1 MEEISSSDRSRFWII
16 FQAVLLSAFCFQ
28 DLIEE
33 METKA
38 EEVNNVIDEGNQ
50 IIDDA
55 SMPEEERKVV
65 HEKMIGLHDD
75 WNKLAILTSG
85 RQLMLVFR
93 SLTPLKMKFV
103 FDVIQLNL
111 WHMCERVCALEG

>member
-1 MEEISSSDRSRFWII
+1 MHEISSNDRSRLWII
-16 FQAVLLSAFCFQ
+16 FQAVLFSAFQ

-50 IIDDA
+50 IIDDD

-93 SLTPLKMKFV
+93 SLTPLKTKFV
-103 FDVIQLNL
+103 FDVIQLNFWPL
-111 WHMCERVCALEG
+111 CLSV

>member
-1 MEEISSSDRSRFWII
+1 MDEISSTDRSRFWII
-16 FQAVLLSAFCFQ
+16 FLVLFAAFCLQ
-28 DLIEE
+28 DLIDE

-50 IIDDA
+50 IIDDD

-93 SLTPLKMKFV
+93 SSTPLKTKFV
-103 FDVIQLNL
+103 LTLFN
-111 WHMCERVCALEG
+111 

>member
-1 MEEISSSDRSRFWII
+1 MDEISSSDRSRFWINI
-16 FQAVLLSAFCFQ
+16 FLVLFAAFCLQ

-50 IIDDA
+50 IIDDD
-55 SMPEEERKVV
+55 SMPEKERTVV
-65 HEKMIGLHDD
+65 HETMIGLHDD
-75 WNKLAILTSG
+75 WNKLAVLTSG

-93 SLTPLKMKFV
+93 SQTP
-103 FDVIQLNL
+103 
-111 WHMCERVCALEG
+111 